1 MRLIYTTE
9 DQKKARTLSA
19 FFTSKGI
26 KNELELV
33 PNTDWGSPEYGNILG
48 RLWVIEEEDVQ
59 KAMQWVDEYDKD
71 PDKPIFQ
78 VQTSP
83 LKAIE
88 PSFPIFGNHA
98 KISIDKQKQLP
109 PKRPPVAEKGSITWY
124 IFLFCVLIFI
134 TSSATTPPLQTPPPG
149 IPLTPLFSAPINK
162 TFFYDWP
169 HKYELVD
176 KLVKAYGIE
185 KLEDPALLSPEGLL
199 IYEKIALTPIWKGF
213 YEMAVRHYKTPS
225 EPLSFD
231 APLFEKIREGEL
243 WRVITPCFLHS
254 DIFHLLFNMI
264 WLIVL
269 GKQIEQRMK
278 PLRYVLFILITGIVT
293 NTAQYLMTGSDFLG
307 ISGVLCA
314 MLSFIWVRQRK
325 AAWEGYRMD
334 RSTFAM
340 MGAFIVMM
348 FAIQVF
354 YFFMEVQGLSTDFM
368 RIANTA
374 HLSGIAIGYIIGKID
389 TLAVK

>member
-1 MRLIYTTE
+1 MKTNIIVFCCGVLISIAIGYCQISRPEMILAFLNFSKDWNPIVFISYGIAVMVYMLLYHLFLAKDTHNPFRE
-9 DQKKARTLSA
+9 LKEGKEKLSA
-19 FFTSKGI
+19 
-26 KNELELV
+26 
-33 PNTDWGSPEYGNILG
+33 D
-48 RLWVIEEEDVQ
+48 
-59 KAMQWVDEYDKD
+59 
-71 PDKPIFQ
+71 
-78 VQTSP
+78 
-83 LKAIE
+83 
-88 PSFPIFGNHA
+88 
-98 KISIDKQKQLP
+98 
-109 PKRPPVAEKGSITWY
+109 
-124 IFLFCVLIFI
+124 LII
-134 TSSATTPPLQTPPPG
+134 G
-149 IPLTPLFSAPINK
+149 
-162 TFFYDWP
+162 
-169 HKYELVD
+169 
-176 KLVKAYGIE
+176 
-185 KLEDPALLSPEGLL
+185 
-199 IYEKIALTPIWKGF
+199 
-213 YEMAVRHYKTPS
+213 
-225 EPLSFD
+225 